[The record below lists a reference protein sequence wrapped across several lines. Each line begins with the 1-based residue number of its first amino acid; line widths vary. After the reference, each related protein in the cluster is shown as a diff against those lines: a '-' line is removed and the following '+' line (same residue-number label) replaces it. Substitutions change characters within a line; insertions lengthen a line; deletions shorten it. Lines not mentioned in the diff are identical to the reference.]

1 MSGRGSTPRRARPP
15 TAGSNTAIA
24 LPPSGLPAR
33 WRRRNPSAAV
43 PPRITPA
50 LPLLVAPFAG
60 SIRVLG
66 NAGRSWQLTIAATD
80 QLRAG
85 ASVINVGNISWTS
98 SRANQ
103 GWLAGGTLAV
113 AAPQTMA
120 AGTGNTVN
128 SRSNIGFLLQ
138 NLWTYDPGSYTTSAT
153 LTLSAP

>member
-1 MSGRGSTPRRARPP
+1 MARRLAA
-15 TAGSNTAIA
+15 AGILAFIA
-24 LPPSGLPAR
+24 LLAAPRAAEAQVLNLTVNGSSIAFPDANPDLQPTIASVPATVR
-33 WRRRNPSAAV
+33 V
-43 PPRITPA
+43 T
-50 LPLLVAPFAG
+50 
-60 SIRVLG
+60 IRVLG

-80 QLRAG
+80 HLRAG

-120 AGTGNTVN
+120 AGTGNTIN